1 MHRRARAWGSQH
13 VLSCAGGGGLFSQLH
28 TGMSLEVFKMWA
40 HVDRNMIILPG
51 YCVPGTVG
59 NKVFSRPQPRTCWE
73 DFCGT
78 GLGFASAGF
87 G

>member
-1 MHRRARAWGSQH
+1 MHSRAFRETTEPWH
-13 VLSCAGGGGLFSQLH
+13 FPLSQLH

-59 NKVFSRPQPRTCWE
+59 NKVIRPTSLPM
-73 DFCGT
+73 
-78 GLGFASAGF
+78 SAAYLHSACE
-87 G
+87 